1 MKVKPFFIT
10 IDTEGDALWD
20 NPREIKTENVLSIP
34 RFQELCEHY
43 KMIPIWLTDFEI
55 ISDDRYV
62 EYIKPKAQQGLCEIG
77 IHVHARN
84 NPPLVKLEGEDDG
97 AAFLIEY
104 PDSVMVEKFSFLK
117 KLIEERIEMPV
128 ISHRAGRW
136 ALNERYISILA
147 EQGIKFDCSV
157 TPGIDWSNT
166 VGIVKNNRGTDYSE
180 YKYRRQYLTETDNE
194 SIIEYPVSILK
205 CKRLIIPDYLSG
217 RNILK
222 SGYHY
227 VKHSPIWLRPNTD
240 GNLNEMKYILKQ
252 ISRDGEYAEFM
263 IHSSEL
269 MPGGGPHH
277 QGKAEVDRM
286 FDNIEKLF
294 KFANEL
300 GFKGHTFESWEKER
314 KRRGYC

>member
-1 MKVKPFFIT
+1 MRAKPFFIT

-20 NPREIKTENVLSIP
+20 NPREIRTENVLFIP
-34 RFQELCEHY
+34 RFQELCEQY

-55 ISDDRYV
+55 ISDKRYV
-62 EYIKPKAQQGLCEIG
+62 EYIKPKAKKGLCEVG

-84 NPPLVKLEGEDDG
+84 NPPIVKLKGEDDG

-104 PDSVMVEKFSFLK
+104 PNSVMVEKFSFLK
-117 KLIEERIEMPV
+117 KLIEKKIEMPV

-136 ALNERYISILA
+136 ALNRQYVRILD

-166 VGIVKNNRGTDYSE
+166 VGIVKSNRGTDYSGYMPE
-180 YKYRRQYLTETDNE
+180 RQVLNRLGSN
-194 SIIEYPVSILK
+194 SIIEYPVSIIE
-205 CKRLIIPDYLSG
+205 CTNIILPDHLSVKG
-217 RNILK
+217 ILK
-222 SGYHY
+222 SGYHFIN
-227 VKHSPIWLRPNTD
+227 KSPIWLRPSTD
-240 GNLNEMKYILKQ
+240 GNLNEMKHILKY
-252 ISRDGEYAEFM
+252 ISINGDYAEFM

-277 QGKAEVDRM
+277 QGKIKVDRM
-286 FDNIEKLF
+286 YDNIERLF
-294 KFANEL
+294 EFANNM

-314 KRRGYC
+314 S